1 MIHAG
6 RSLFQWSRS
15 VEDTVAD
22 MAERNVRISPSE
34 VRLLAARFVVSLG
47 MAHAESAPAIR
58 HMLGLAGGYV
68 LHIDSTC
75 RKGSSHLMTGLDE
88 ISGLVLLNVKMG
100 SENSAETEE
109 FLRDMVRRFGFPAA
123 ASCDMSPAL
132 LSALDTV
139 LKGVPVFIC
148 HFHFLRDLGRD
159 LLEPLYAVV
168 RAGLR
173 RHGVKAD
180 LARLQRDLGARFE
193 VTPEAVGQL
202 VKKGACVELAEAD
215 GTPLAVALSAL
226 TRSALEAG
234 KDSDGCGFPF
244 DRPHLKF
251 FQQTGEVL
259 EAVTS
264 LRGRMDMSP
273 RLRRLYGRGVG
284 ILEAIHDDRELSAAA
299 EELELLASVFD
310 RLRTAMRIAEPG
322 AGNGLNDDGAHDMAS
337 IEARVGELR
346 RTIARDKAIMAKTG
360 IQAMLGQMDKHWERL
375 FSDPITLD
383 SPTGARTVQPQR
395 TNNILE
401 QFFRRLGHNHRKRTG
416 SNPSPQSIDK
426 MPADLPLVANLDN
439 PDYLRI
445 LLGDCGT
452 LEERLAKVDRRM
464 VNESMEMARKPQG
477 WLPRKI
483 RSTLRGKLAPAQIV
497 SCFLGKDA

>member
-1 MIHAG
+1 
-6 RSLFQWSRS
+6 
-15 VEDTVAD
+15 
-22 MAERNVRISPSE
+22 
-34 VRLLAARFVVSLG
+34 
-47 MAHAESAPAIR
+47 
-58 HMLGLAGGYV
+58 
-68 LHIDSTC
+68 
-75 RKGSSHLMTGLDE
+75 
-88 ISGLVLLNVKMG
+88 
-100 SENSAETEE
+100 
-109 FLRDMVRRFGFPAA
+109 
-123 ASCDMSPAL
+123 
-132 LSALDTV
+132 
-139 LKGVPVFIC
+139 
-148 HFHFLRDLGRD
+148 
-159 LLEPLYAVV
+159 
-168 RAGLR
+168 
-173 RHGVKAD
+173 VKAD
-180 LARLQRDLGARFE
+180 LARLQRDLATRFE
-193 VTPEAVGQL
+193 VTPVAVGQL
-202 VKKGACVELAEAD
+202 VKKDACAKKTEMD

-251 FQQTGEVL
+251 FQQAGEVL
-259 EAVTS
+259 GAMKS
-264 LRGRMDMSP
+264 LRNSMDMSP
-273 RLRRLYGRGVG
+273 RLGRLYGRGIG
-284 ILEAIHDDRELSAAA
+284 ILMALHGDRELSAAA
-299 EELELLASVFD
+299 KELEILASVFD

-322 AGNGLNDDGAHDMAS
+322 AGNGLNDDGEHDMAS
-337 IEARVGELR
+337 IEARVGEFR
-346 RTIARDKAIMAKTG
+346 RTLAKDKAVMAKAG

-375 FSDPITLD
+375 FSGPITLD
-383 SPTGARTVQPQR
+383 TPTGARTVQPQR

-483 RSTLRGKLAPAQIV
+483 HSSLRGKLAPTQIV
-497 SCFLGKDA
+497 SYFLGKEA